1 MPDPGRSRHEAYL
14 VELPKQRPPYPPL
27 PWDCP
32 NSTMINVYFEVLKA
46 PLLDRLPPEFCRTSP
61 PYCRLSIF
69 DHPDSPVGPFRDAIL
84 ALGCRL
90 NMMPAAFVTASITNS
105 EKALAAGIF
114 ERGFPGALGKIE
126 FVSSVGSARAV
137 VCDASG
143 PLLEVELP
151 LLQTIEPSR
160 LALDHA
166 DSLRTT
172 AEGKTA
178 LTITQP
184 DIKILRAAICK
195 NARIEYP
202 SERPETAWQS
212 LNCRNVV
219 SAQLVHG
226 DRRFDAGHAPG

>member
-1 MPDPGRSRHEAYL
+1 VPDPGRSRHEDYRMD
-14 VELPKQRPPYPPL
+14 LPKERPVYPPL
-27 PWDCP
+27 PWVCP

-46 PLLDRLPPEFCRTSP
+46 PLLNRLPPEFCRTSP

-69 DHPDSPVGPFRDAIL
+69 DHPESPVGPFRDAIL

-90 NMMPAAFVTASITNS
+90 NMMPAAFVAASITNS
-105 EKALAAGIF
+105 EKVLAAGVF
-114 ERGFPGALGKIE
+114 ERGFPNTLGSIE
-126 FVSSVGSARAV
+126 FSSSVASARAV
-137 VCDASG
+137 VGDARG
-143 PLLEVELP
+143 PLLEIELP

-160 LALDHA
+160 LAFDHA

-184 DIKILRAAICK
+184 DIKIIRAAICK

-202 SERPETAWQS
+202 AERPETAWHS
-212 LNCRNVV
+212 LNCRNGV
-219 SAQLVHG
+219 SGQLVHG
-226 DRRFDAGHAPG
+226 DRRFEAGHAPG